1 MWITGFDVPCL
12 KVLYNDKPLSK
23 HTLIQTISRVNRRYK
38 TKDCGLVVDYLGIR
52 ENMKQAI
59 KTYNGDSID
68 LSDEASAYA
77 IFQNELDILKG
88 LVQGLD
94 FNTFFSDNA
103 MQRLQFL
110 HNAAEY
116 ILSHSAKGTA
126 KNPSLKTKYLG
137 HVKRMRSAY
146 NIVKNALDEQGHPLI
161 QDEEAKWAQCMMG
174 IAGFLG
180 KMTDTQHSVQSM
192 NRHVEQM
199 VKEAIGCSSVE
210 IVLERNGGTED
221 IYSEEFKEELEKVT
235 LPNTRFEMLVKL
247 LRRSIKEYGKTNRT
261 RAEVYDK
268 LLQQVIDQYNNREYA
283 NEVATSTIS
292 RISEMV
298 DERVNALSN
307 QLIDIMRELDDD
319 KKSFERLGISFEE
332 KAFYDILVKMR
343 DEKGFEYSN
352 ERCKELA
359 KKIKQQVDGST
370 VYADFLNNVNLKS
383 KLDNDLKILLFKNG
397 YPPQWNNETVNGV
410 MEQVVNYKSNQ
421 TPARPGKPSA
431 PKYVLPQEE
440 RNVAM
445 VAEDILI
452 YGSLEVRLRNTKKC
466 DLLAGTLDLV
476 LMYAI
481 SPAARAKTEKA
492 GRIALGI
499 KEANLSE
506 EAVKAYQS
514 VRYIM
519 FHYWKNSEAK
529 PFVLTAPTQLVSRV
543 DVPEGFMLRQEK
555 EAKQFLLIEYDPSAM
570 SDIGAYDILKAQR
583 RGCNRYLPFVCKVEN
598 IQE

>member
-1 MWITGFDVPCL
+1 
-12 KVLYNDKPLSK
+12 
-23 HTLIQTISRVNRRYK
+23 
-38 TKDCGLVVDYLGIR
+38 
-52 ENMKQAI
+52 
-59 KTYNGDSID
+59 
-68 LSDEASAYA
+68 
-77 IFQNELDILKG
+77 
-88 LVQGLD
+88 
-94 FNTFFSDNA
+94 
-103 MQRLQFL
+103 
-110 HNAAEY
+110 
-116 ILSHSAKGTA
+116 
-126 KNPSLKTKYLG
+126 
-137 HVKRMRSAY
+137 
-146 NIVKNALDEQGHPLI
+146 
-161 QDEEAKWAQCMMG
+161 
-174 IAGFLG
+174 
-180 KMTDTQHSVQSM
+180 
-192 NRHVEQM
+192 M

-298 DERVNALSN
+298 DERVNALSD

-343 DEKGFEYSN
+343 DEKGFEYSD

-421 TPARPGKPSA
+421 TPARPCKPSA

-481 SPAARAKTEKA
+481 SPAAREKTEKA

-529 PFVLTAPTQLVSRV
+529 PFALTAPTQLVSRA

-555 EAKQFLLIEYDPSAM
+555 EAKQFLLIEYDLSAM

-583 RGCNRYLPFVCKVEN
+583 RGSNRYLPFVCKVEN